1 MDRDVC
7 KYDITGL
14 DKGFLYFNYLTC
26 LNFSMQHNH
35 YNSLIECVLMN
46 DSDIAWDNV
55 ELEIEGEM
63 FISSKVSI
71 DIVPANSHIDVN
83 NLSIDVNP
91 NELIQLTESID
102 AKFSV
107 IIKLDDDILFKKD
120 FPIQLMTY
128 EQWTGISILPEL
140 LASFVTPNYPLITRI
155 TVRASKYLEQWT
167 GSGSLDEYQ
176 SQDPNRVRAQVS
188 SIFESLRNESIV
200 YAAPPATFEAY
211 GQRIRTVDKVLTEKL
226 GTCVDLS
233 VLFASCLESIGINPI
248 LVLTKGHCFV
258 GAWLVN
264 DSYNR
269 VVGDD
274 GTFLSKSASDGL
286 NEIILVETTCITSS
300 SPVTFEDAVSMA
312 KNHLFDESKFDCF
325 IDVYRA
331 RLNGIRPIP
340 LRIKHDG
347 EWIIE
352 NEGVEHENATKSI
365 KQYDRYD
372 LSNYDNSDIKLTKF
386 MLWERKLLDFSLRNN
401 LLNMRLGKK
410 IIPLV
415 SFSVDRLEDFLQD
428 GKTFQ
433 ILPFPLGEKAKPEP
447 SGVYISEKYFKL
459 EDFIKKELANNRLFS
474 FQEESDLNNS
484 LKYVYRTSRTS
495 MEENGANNLYMVL
508 GVLKW
513 HETDRSQQARLAPVL
528 LLPIE
533 IVRGKGV
540 TGYIIRT
547 RDEEIVLNVTLIELL
562 KQHSVDLS
570 VLSELPKD
578 DYGVDVKKIF
588 AIIRNKIRDKK
599 GWEVLDEA
607 IIGLFSFNKFVMW
620 NDIHSNSEKML
631 ENEVISSIVNGQLKL
646 SSIIPDTD
654 ARDIDK
660 KHKPEDYTL
669 PVDVDSSQLEAIVD
683 SGNGNSFILYGPPGT
698 GKSQTITNMI
708 ANALYQGRRVLFVAE
723 KMAAL
728 SVVQARLKKIG
739 LAPFCLE
746 LHSNKA
752 TKTHFLEQMDEAI
765 NITHK
770 QTQKEYRIKSDE
782 LFKERQTLIQ
792 YIDALHKVQKIGISL
807 FDSITYYLSLD
818 NEEMDVSTFTPVS
831 KNNIDDLEERINKLD
846 TIFRVSGNPSLSPL
860 NNLEINDGSY
870 ESEQILTNS
879 LLSCL
884 EKLKEWKDIKDR
896 YTEMWGFPVQ
906 ETSQGLLF
914 AGKLQEFLN
923 GLIFFSKELFLLS
936 LDGLKLQNL
945 KEVVE
950 AGKERDE
957 KKKELVKSY
966 TSAVLQLDAV
976 ELKKEWSEI
985 NGKWFIPRYFAKKSY
1000 LKKKSV
1006 YKLDFSESDLLN
1018 IIQVIDAC
1026 NKYDEIIKP
1035 AYDELSQ
1042 LFGILAYYGKEQWD
1056 IMMDIIEKV
1065 PIVIE
1070 LANELSEFE
1079 AITVEES
1086 VHKMADAINGNW
1098 TSFVYKSKEST
1109 RQLVDLGKQIIS
1121 SMDKIHSVAM
1131 IKFDNKDWCNGV
1143 LPTIE
1148 RLYENNNKFKDWY
1161 QWCREKRKLENEGL
1175 SCVVNFILEKK
1186 STGEAASKA
1195 FAKGVY
1201 HKLSV
1206 DIINNDEQLRFFNGI
1221 IFKETIEKYRTLTAK
1236 FQNLSKEELYCKLAA
1251 NIPSM
1256 TMAAHDSSEVGILKK
1271 NIRNNG
1277 RGTSIRKIIDQ
1288 IPTLLPKLCP
1298 CMLMSPIS
1306 VAQYVDLNNEKFD
1319 LVIFDE
1325 ASQIPTSES
1334 VGAIARGKAL
1344 VVVGDPKQMPPTSF
1358 FASSQVDEDEVDIDD
1373 QESILEDC
1381 MSLSMPSKYLTWHY
1395 RSKHESLISFSN
1407 SQYYDGK
1414 LITFPSID
1422 DQISKVTL
1430 RQINGVYDKGK
1441 TRSNLAE
1448 AQAIVEEVKERL
1460 SNPKLSHLSIGIV
1473 SFSKVQQNLIDDLL
1487 CDELA
1492 KYPKLESLAFDGN
1505 EPIFIKNLE
1514 NVQGDERDVILFSVG
1529 YGPDKYGKVSMNFG
1543 PLNNNGGERRLN
1555 VAVSRAR
1562 YEMVVFSTLR
1572 AEQIDLKRTHAA
1584 GVEGLKKFLEF
1595 AEKGSAPVILNNV
1608 NDNIPSC
1615 IVQQIAASLKEKG
1628 YSVKMNVGRSKFKV
1642 DIAIVNPEKPTEY
1655 LLGILCD
1662 GNNYYQTKT
1671 VRDREIVQPTIL
1683 KLLHWNCMHIWTLDW
1698 LERPQEVINGI
1709 LQRLEDIIRG
1719 RIQVSEINETQ
1730 INQQKIASDV
1740 NVYLEPIIDN
1750 VNDLC
1755 QDYVFA
1761 SINQSEKKYLEIM
1774 DLKLH
1779 ESDTI
1784 REQLQMLIHIE
1795 QPITNGLLY
1804 KRIVKIWGLARV
1816 STRVQAVVDSILK
1829 NVVSYKSENGNN
1841 GCVYWKDQD
1850 SFERYTQY
1858 RLNSGRDIQD
1868 VPYVEIEN
1876 AMRYTLNQQIAM
1888 GKDDLKRLT
1897 AQQLGYTRKGNN
1909 IDNATEAVLQ
1919 RLIGKNFASLQDDK
1933 VCKV

>member
-7 KYDITGL
+7 KYDINGL

-55 ELEIEGEM
+55 ELEIDGEM
-63 FISSKVSI
+63 FIPSKVNI
-71 DIVPANSHIDVN
+71 DVVPANSHIDVN

-102 AKFSV
+102 AKFCV
-107 IIKLDDDILFKKD
+107 IIKLDGDVLFKKD
-120 FPIQLMTY
+120 FPIKLMTY
-128 EQWTGISILPEL
+128 EQWTGISIIPEL
-140 LASFVTPNYPLITRI
+140 LASFVTPNYPLISRI
-155 TVRASKYLEQWT
+155 TVRASKYLEKLT

-188 SIFESLRNESIV
+188 AIFESLRNESIV
-200 YAAPPATFEAY
+200 YATPPATFEAY

-248 LVLTKGHCFV
+248 LVLTKGHCFI

-274 GTFLSKSASDGL
+274 GTFLSKGASDGL
-286 NEIILVETTCITSS
+286 NEIILVETTCIASS
-300 SPVTFEDAVSMA
+300 SPVTFEDAVSLA
-312 KNHLFDESKFDCF
+312 KAHLFDDSKFDCF

-340 LRIKHDG
+340 LRIKHEG

-352 NEGVEHENATKSI
+352 NEGVEHENATRSI

-372 LSNYDNSDIKLTKF
+372 LSNYDNSDVKLTKF

-433 ILPFPLGEKAKPEP
+433 ILPFPLGEKAKPET

-459 EDFIKKELANNRLFS
+459 EDFIKKELTNNRLFS

-533 IVRGKGV
+533 MVRGKGV

-547 RDEEIVLNVTLIELL
+547 RDEEIALNVTLIELL

-588 AIIRNKIRDKK
+588 TIIRDKIRDKK

-646 SSIIPDTD
+646 SSISSDTD

-683 SGNGNSFILYGPPGT
+683 SGKGNSFILYGPPGT

-728 SVVQARLKKIG
+728 SVVQARLEKIG

-752 TKTHFLEQMDEAI
+752 TKTHFLEQMDAAM
-765 NITHK
+765 NITHT
-770 QTQKEYRIKSDE
+770 QTQEEYRTKSDE

-807 FDSITYYLSLD
+807 FDSITSYLSLD
-818 NEEMDVSTFTPVS
+818 NDEMDVSTFTPVS
-831 KNNIDDLEERINKLD
+831 KTNIDNLEERISKLD

-860 NNLEINDGSY
+860 NNLEIKDGSY

-879 LLSCL
+879 LFSCI
-884 EKLKEWKDIKDR
+884 EELKEWKDKKER
-896 YTEMWGFPVQ
+896 YLGIWGFSVK
-906 ETSQGLLF
+906 ETKQGLLF
-914 AGKLQEFLN
+914 AEKLQTYLN
-923 GLIFFSKELFLLS
+923 GLNYFSKELFLLS
-936 LDGLKLQNL
+936 LDGLKLQNI
-945 KEVVE
+945 KDVIE
-950 AGKERDE
+950 AGKERED
-957 KKKELVKSY
+957 KKKELIISY
-966 TSAVLQLDAV
+966 TSDVFQLDASQL
-976 ELKKEWSEI
+976 EKEWAEI
-985 NGKWFIPRYFAKKSY
+985 NGKWFFPRYFAKKSY
-1000 LKKKSV
+1000 LKNKSV

-1018 IIQVIDAC
+1018 IIQGIEAC
-1026 NKYDEIIKP
+1026 NKYDEIVKP

-1042 LFGILAYYGKEQWD
+1042 LFGILAYYGKEQWGA
-1056 IMMDIIEKV
+1056 MTDIIEKV
-1065 PIVIE
+1065 PFVIE
-1070 LANELSEFE
+1070 LANELSELE
-1079 AITVEES
+1079 ALTVEEG
-1086 VHKMADAINGNW
+1086 VHKMADAIKGNW

-1109 RQLVDLGKQIIS
+1109 RQLVDLGKQIMS
-1121 SMDKIHSVAM
+1121 SMDKIHSVAI

-1143 LPTIE
+1143 LPTIQK
-1148 RLYENNNKFKDWY
+1148 LSENSNKFKDWY
-1161 QWCREKRKLENEGL
+1161 QWCREKRDLEKEGL
-1175 SCVVNFILEKK
+1175 SCVVNFIMEKK
-1186 STGEAASKA
+1186 STGEETSKA

-1221 IFKETIEKYRTLTAK
+1221 IFEETIGKYRTLTAK

-1306 VAQYVDLNNEKFD
+1306 VAQYIDLNNDKFD
-1319 LVIFDE
+1319 LVVFDE

-1344 VVVGDPKQMPPTSF
+1344 IVVGDPKQMPPTSF

-1422 DQISKVTL
+1422 DQVSKVTL

-1448 AQAIVEEVKERL
+1448 AQAIVEEVKKRL

-1492 KYPKLESLAFDGN
+1492 KYPKLESLAFDSN
-1505 EPIFIKNLE
+1505 ERIFIKNLE

-1595 AEKGSAPVILNNV
+1595 AEKGSAPVVSNNV
-1608 NDNIPSC
+1608 HDAAPSC
-1615 IVQQIAASLKEKG
+1615 IVQQIAASLKENG
-1628 YSVKMNVGRSKFKV
+1628 YCVKMNVGRSKFKV

-1662 GNNYYQTKT
+1662 GNNYYETKT
-1671 VRDREIVQPTIL
+1671 VRDREIVQPAVL

-1698 LERPQEVINGI
+1698 LERPREVINAI
-1709 LQRLEDIIRG
+1709 LLRLENI
-1719 RIQVSEINETQ
+1719 
-1730 INQQKIASDV
+1730 
-1740 NVYLEPIIDN
+1740 
-1750 VNDLC
+1750 
-1755 QDYVFA
+1755 
-1761 SINQSEKKYLEIM
+1761 
-1774 DLKLH
+1774 
-1779 ESDTI
+1779 
-1784 REQLQMLIHIE
+1784 
-1795 QPITNGLLY
+1795 
-1804 KRIVKIWGLARV
+1804 KR
-1816 STRVQAVVDSILK
+1816 
-1829 NVVSYKSENGNN
+1829 
-1841 GCVYWKDQD
+1841 
-1850 SFERYTQY
+1850 
-1858 RLNSGRDIQD
+1858 
-1868 VPYVEIEN
+1868 
-1876 AMRYTLNQQIAM
+1876 
-1888 GKDDLKRLT
+1888 
-1897 AQQLGYTRKGNN
+1897 
-1909 IDNATEAVLQ
+1909 
-1919 RLIGKNFASLQDDK
+1919 
-1933 VCKV
+1933 